1 MAWINTISYEAATGR
16 LKRLYD
22 KIKGPDN
29 NVDNIMM
36 AHSLRPH
43 TMKGHMEIYK
53 SVLHHT
59 RNTFPKWLLE
69 ALGVYV
75 SHLNKCNYC
84 FEHHYAGMKRLI
96 NEDEKSEK
104 IRAAFLKNQPELAFA
119 GRELA
124 LMTYARRLTLN
135 PTVATITW
143 VKDLKTAGLDD
154 GEILEANQ
162 VISYFAYAN
171 RMVVGLG
178 INTEGDIIGLSPGD
192 MDDEGNWQHY

>member
-1 MAWINTISYEAATGR
+1 MWIKHISYEAATGR

-53 SVLHHT
+53 NVLHHT
-59 RNTFPKWLLE
+59 HNTFPKWLLE

-75 SHLNKCNYC
+75 SYMNGCHYC
-84 FEHHYAGMKRLI
+84 FEHHFMGMKRLL
-96 NEDEKSEK
+96 NGAPRADE
-104 IRAAFLKNQPELAFA
+104 IRAALLKEQPELAFS
-119 GRELA
+119 GKELA
-124 LMTYARRLTLN
+124 LMNYAERLTLQ
-135 PTVATITW
+135 PTKANEDW
-143 VKDLKTAGLDD
+143 VLDLQKAGLDD
-154 GEILEANQ
+154 GEILEVNQ

-178 INTEGDIIGLSPGD
+178 INTDGDVIGLSPGD
-192 MDDEGNWQHY
+192 MDDEGNWQHS